1 MDFSPKGILFH
12 AFRRADR
19 TNAVIGR
26 ASRRRQE
33 RQQWIREALSDYER
47 PLMRYATRLL
57 GDSEQAREVVQDT
70 FLRLCQQERSR
81 ISDHIAEWL
90 FTVCR
95 NRALDVLRKET
106 PMNPMPQA
114 QIDAHP
120 SREPSPAQRLEVKEG
135 LTRISKML
143 SMLPQ
148 NQQEVVRLKFQE
160 NLSYREIGRVTGL
173 SETNV
178 GFLLHTA
185 LKTVR
190 ERLQREDE
198 TAQQRIR
205 RVK

>member
-1 MDFSPKGILFH
+1 M
-12 AFRRADR
+12 
-19 TNAVIGR
+19 IGR

-33 RQQWIREALSDYER
+33 RQEWIREALSNYER

-57 GDSEQAREVVQDT
+57 RDSEQAREVVQDT

-114 QIDAHP
+114 QIDARP